1 MKRANMQKLHNR
13 KRYFDELLAHKDKE
27 LIKIITGI
35 RRCGKSSLLELFKE
49 HLKKQNAK
57 FIHINFE
64 SLEFEHLSDYKELY
78 KYIKSKIK
86 SGKYYLLFDEIQVVK
101 DWQKAIESFRL
112 DFECDIYITGSNSHL
127 LSGEF
132 STYLTGRFVEIKLLP
147 LSFAEFLE
155 FHELG
160 NEFSLEDKFQKYLIF
175 GGMPILAQYKMDE
188 INSFQALEGIISSI
202 LQKDILARCD
212 ASYIL
217 LEKITKFLA
226 SNIGSLTSPNNIS
239 SVLTSDKNSISRNS
253 VDKYIKLLTS
263 SFVFYEAN
271 RYDIKGKAL
280 LKTGQK
286 YYIADTGFLGVFFG
300 RRDSDFGHI
309 LENIVFLELLRRG
322 YSVQIGKIGELEIDF
337 VASNPKEKI
346 YIQVSQSIMDEKTLN
361 RELRALQSIP
371 DNYEKIIISMDK
383 NYALS
388 IEGIKIKNAIQWLLE
403 MEL

>member
-1 MKRANMQKLHNR
+1 MQKLHNR

-49 HLKKQNAK
+49 HLKKQNVK

-160 NEFSLEDKFQKYLIF
+160 NNLSLEYKFQKYLIF

-300 RRDSDFGHI
+300 RRDSDFGYI

-388 IEGIKIKNAIQWLLE
+388 LEGIKIKNAIEWLLE
-403 MEL
+403 V

>member
-1 MKRANMQKLHNR
+1 MQKLHNR

-57 FIHINFE
+57 FIYINFE

-160 NEFSLEDKFQKYLIF
+160 NNLSLEYKFQKYLVF

-337 VASNPKEKI
+337 VASNLKEKI

-388 IEGIKIKNAIQWLLE
+388 IEGIKIKNAIEWLLE
-403 MEL
+403 V

>member
-1 MKRANMQKLHNR
+1 MQKLHNR

-57 FIHINFE
+57 FMQINFE

-160 NEFSLEDKFQKYLIF
+160 NNLSLEYKFQKYLIF

-188 INSFQALEGIISSI
+188 INSFQALDGIISSI

-388 IEGIKIKNAIQWLLE
+388 LEGIKIKNAIQWLLE
-403 MEL
+403 V

>member
-1 MKRANMQKLHNR
+1 MQKLHNR

-57 FIHINFE
+57 FMHINFE

-160 NEFSLEDKFQKYLIF
+160 NNLSLEYKFQKYLIF

-226 SNIGSLTSPNNIS
+226 SNIASLTSPNNIS

>member
-1 MKRANMQKLHNR
+1 MQKLHNR

-49 HLKKQNAK
+49 YLKKQNAK
-57 FIHINFE
+57 FIQINFE

-86 SGKYYLLFDEIQVVK
+86 SGKYYLLCDEIQVVK

-300 RRDSDFGHI
+300 RRDSYFGHI

-388 IEGIKIKNAIQWLLE
+388 IEGIKIKNAIEWLLE
-403 MEL
+403 V

>member
-1 MKRANMQKLHNR
+1 MQKLHNR

-160 NEFSLEDKFQKYLIF
+160 NEFSLEDKFQKYLVF

-300 RRDSDFGHI
+300 RRDSDFGYI
-309 LENIVFLELLRRG
+309 LENIVFLELSRRG
-322 YSVQIGKIGELEIDF
+322 YSVQIGKIGDLEIDF

-388 IEGIKIKNAIQWLLE
+388 KEGIKIKNAIEWLLE
-403 MEL
+403 V

>member
-1 MKRANMQKLHNR
+1 MQKLHNR

-49 HLKKQNAK
+49 YLKKQNAK

-160 NEFSLEDKFQKYLIF
+160 NNLSLEYKFQKYLIF

-346 YIQVSQSIMDEKTLN
+346 YIQVSQSIMDEKTLK

-388 IEGIKIKNAIQWLLE
+388 IEGIKIKNAIEWLLE
-403 MEL
+403 V

>member
-1 MKRANMQKLHNR
+1 MQKLHNR

-49 HLKKQNAK
+49 YLKKQNAK

-78 KYIKSKIK
+78 KHIKSKIK

-160 NEFSLEDKFQKYLIF
+160 NNLSLEDKFQKYLIF

-226 SNIGSLTSPNNIS
+226 YNIGSLTSPNNIS

-337 VASNPKEKI
+337 IASNLKEKI

-388 IEGIKIKNAIQWLLE
+388 KEGIKIKNAIQWLLE
-403 MEL
+403 V

>member
-388 IEGIKIKNAIQWLLE
+388 IEGIKIKNATEWLLE

>member
-1 MKRANMQKLHNR
+1 M
-13 KRYFDELLAHKDKE
+13 
-27 LIKIITGI
+27 ITGI

-78 KYIKSKIK
+78 KHIKSKIK

-160 NEFSLEDKFQKYLIF
+160 NNLSLEDKFQKYLIF

-309 LENIVFLELLRRG
+309 LENIVFLELLRRR

-346 YIQVSQSIMDEKTLN
+346 YIQVSQSIIDEKTLN

-383 NYALS
+383 NYTLS
-388 IEGIKIKNAIQWLLE
+388 IEGIKIKNATEWLLE
-403 MEL
+403 V

>member
-1 MKRANMQKLHNR
+1 MQKLHNR

-49 HLKKQNAK
+49 YLKKQNAK

-346 YIQVSQSIMDEKTLN
+346 YIQVSPSIMDEKTLN

-388 IEGIKIKNAIQWLLE
+388 LEGIKIKNAIQWLLE
-403 MEL
+403 V

>member
-1 MKRANMQKLHNR
+1 MQKLHNR

-49 HLKKQNAK
+49 YLKKQNAK

-346 YIQVSQSIMDEKTLN
+346 YIQVSQSIMDKKTLN

-388 IEGIKIKNAIQWLLE
+388 LEGIKIKNAIQWLLE
-403 MEL
+403 V

>member
-1 MKRANMQKLHNR
+1 M
-13 KRYFDELLAHKDKE
+13 
-27 LIKIITGI
+27 
-35 RRCGKSSLLELFKE
+35 
-49 HLKKQNAK
+49 
-57 FIHINFE
+57 
-64 SLEFEHLSDYKELY
+64 EFEHLSDYKELY

-160 NEFSLEDKFQKYLIF
+160 NELSLEDKFQKYLIF

-226 SNIGSLTSPNNIS
+226 SNISSLTSPNNIS
-239 SVLTSDKNSISRNS
+239 SVLRSDKNSISRNS

-286 YYIADTGFLGVFFG
+286 YYIADTGFLGVG
-300 RRDSDFGHI
+300 I
-309 LENIVFLELLRRG
+309 
-322 YSVQIGKIGELEIDF
+322 
-337 VASNPKEKI
+337 A
-346 YIQVSQSIMDEKTLN
+346 TL
-361 RELRALQSIP
+361 
-371 DNYEKIIISMDK
+371 
-383 NYALS
+383 
-388 IEGIKIKNAIQWLLE
+388 GIF
-403 MEL
+403 

>member
-1 MKRANMQKLHNR
+1 MQKLHNR

-346 YIQVSQSIMDEKTLN
+346 YIQVSPSIMDEKTLN

-388 IEGIKIKNAIQWLLE
+388 LEGIKIKNAIQWLLE
-403 MEL
+403 V

>member
-1 MKRANMQKLHNR
+1 MQKLHNR

-64 SLEFEHLSDYKELY
+64 ILEFEHLSDYKELY

-322 YSVQIGKIGELEIDF
+322 CSVQIGKIGELEIDF

-346 YIQVSQSIMDEKTLN
+346 YIQVSPSIMDEKTLN

-388 IEGIKIKNAIQWLLE
+388 IEGIKIKNAIEWLLE
-403 MEL
+403 V

>member
-160 NEFSLEDKFQKYLIF
+160 NEFSLEYKFQKYLIF

-202 LQKDILARCD
+202 LQKDIMARCD
-212 ASYIL
+212 ASYIKKK
-217 LEKITKFLA
+217 KITKFLA

-309 LENIVFLELLRRG
+309 LEYIVFLELLRRG

-388 IEGIKIKNAIQWLLE
+388 IEGIKIKNAIEWLLE
-403 MEL
+403 V

>member
-1 MKRANMQKLHNR
+1 MQKLHNR

-35 RRCGKSSLLELFKE
+35 RRCGESSLLELFRE
-49 HLKKQNAK
+49 YLKKQNAK

-388 IEGIKIKNAIQWLLE
+388 LEGIKIKNAIEWLLE
-403 MEL
+403 V

>member
-1 MKRANMQKLHNR
+1 MQKLHNR

-57 FIHINFE
+57 FIQINFE

-78 KYIKSKIK
+78 KHIKSKIK

-160 NEFSLEDKFQKYLIF
+160 NNLSLEYKFQKYLIF

-226 SNIGSLTSPNNIS
+226 YNIGSLISPNNIS

-346 YIQVSQSIMDEKTLN
+346 YIQVSQSIMDEKTLK

-383 NYALS
+383 NYTLS

-403 MEL
+403 V

>member
-1 MKRANMQKLHNR
+1 MQKLHNR

-49 HLKKQNAK
+49 YLKKQNAK

-388 IEGIKIKNAIQWLLE
+388 KEGIKIKNAIEWLLE
-403 MEL
+403 V

>member
-1 MKRANMQKLHNR
+1 MQPLSFFSYN
-13 KRYFDELLAHKDKE
+13 YDIDLICLLSYRLAFKD

-78 KYIKSKIK
+78 KHIKSKIK

-101 DWQKAIESFRL
+101 DWQRAVESFRL
-112 DFECDIYITGSNSHL
+112 DFECDIYITGSNYL

-132 STYLTGRFVEIKLLP
+132 GTYLTGRFVDIKLLP

-155 FHELG
+155 FHELSSDL
-160 NEFSLEDKFQKYLIF
+160 SLEDKFQKYLIF

-226 SNIGSLTSPNNIS
+226 SNIGSLTSANNIS

-263 SFVFYEAN
+263 SFVFYGAN

-337 VASNPKEKI
+337 VASNTKEKI

-361 RELRALQSIP
+361 RELRLLQSIP

-403 MEL
+403 V

>member
-1 MKRANMQKLHNR
+1 MQKLHNR

-49 HLKKQNAK
+49 YLKKQNAK

-160 NEFSLEDKFQKYLIF
+160 NEFSLEDKFQKYLVF

-212 ASYIL
+212 VSYIL

-346 YIQVSQSIMDEKTLN
+346 YIQVSQSIMDKKTLN

-388 IEGIKIKNAIQWLLE
+388 LEGIKIKNAIQWLLE

>member
-1 MKRANMQKLHNR
+1 MQKLHNR

-49 HLKKQNAK
+49 YLKKQNAK

-212 ASYIL
+212 VSYIL

-346 YIQVSQSIMDEKTLN
+346 YIQVSPSIMDEKTLN

-388 IEGIKIKNAIQWLLE
+388 IEGIKIKNAIEWLLE
-403 MEL
+403 V

>member
-1 MKRANMQKLHNR
+1 MQKLHNR

-403 MEL
+403 MELW

>member
-1 MKRANMQKLHNR
+1 MQKLHNR

-160 NEFSLEDKFQKYLIF
+160 NNLSLEDKFQKYLIF

-337 VASNPKEKI
+337 VASNLKEKI

-388 IEGIKIKNAIQWLLE
+388 KEGIKIKNAIEWLLE
-403 MEL
+403 V

>member
-1 MKRANMQKLHNR
+1 MQKLHNR

-160 NEFSLEDKFQKYLIF
+160 NEFSLEDKFQKYLVF

-337 VASNPKEKI
+337 VASNPKEKV

-388 IEGIKIKNAIQWLLE
+388 LEGIKIKNAIQWLLE
-403 MEL
+403 VEL

>member
-1 MKRANMQKLHNR
+1 MQKLHNR

-337 VASNPKEKI
+337 VASNLKEKI

-388 IEGIKIKNAIQWLLE
+388 IEGIKIKNATEWLLE
-403 MEL
+403 V

>member
-1 MKRANMQKLHNR
+1 MQKLHNR

-57 FIHINFE
+57 FMHINFE

-160 NEFSLEDKFQKYLIF
+160 NEFSLEDKFQKYLVF

-337 VASNPKEKI
+337 VASNLKEKI
-346 YIQVSQSIMDEKTLN
+346 YIQVSPSIMDEKTLN

-388 IEGIKIKNAIQWLLE
+388 LEGIKIKNAIQWLLE
-403 MEL
+403 V

>member
-1 MKRANMQKLHNR
+1 MQKLHNR

-64 SLEFEHLSDYKELY
+64 SLEFEHLSDYKQLY

-160 NEFSLEDKFQKYLIF
+160 NNLSLEDKFQKYLIF

-388 IEGIKIKNAIQWLLE
+388 KEGIKIKNAIEWLLE
-403 MEL
+403 V

>member
-1 MKRANMQKLHNR
+1 MQKLHNR

-49 HLKKQNAK
+49 YLKKQNAK
-57 FIHINFE
+57 FIYINFE

-160 NEFSLEDKFQKYLIF
+160 NNLSLEYKFQKYLIF

-388 IEGIKIKNAIQWLLE
+388 LEGIKIKNAIEWLLE
-403 MEL
+403 V

>member
-1 MKRANMQKLHNR
+1 MQKLHNR

-175 GGMPILAQYKMDE
+175 GGMPILAQYKMVE

-346 YIQVSQSIMDEKTLN
+346 YIQVSQSIMDEKTLKK
-361 RELRALQSIP
+361 ELRALQSIP

>member
-1 MKRANMQKLHNR
+1 MQKLHNR

-160 NEFSLEDKFQKYLIF
+160 NEFSLEDKFQKYLVF

-388 IEGIKIKNAIQWLLE
+388 LEGIKIKNAIEWLLE
-403 MEL
+403 V

>member
-1 MKRANMQKLHNR
+1 M
-13 KRYFDELLAHKDKE
+13 
-27 LIKIITGI
+27 ITGI

-160 NEFSLEDKFQKYLIF
+160 NNLSLEDKFQKYLIF

-286 YYIADTGFLGVFFG
+286 YYIADTGFLGVG
-300 RRDSDFGHI
+300 I
-309 LENIVFLELLRRG
+309 
-322 YSVQIGKIGELEIDF
+322 
-337 VASNPKEKI
+337 A
-346 YIQVSQSIMDEKTLN
+346 TL
-361 RELRALQSIP
+361 
-371 DNYEKIIISMDK
+371 
-383 NYALS
+383 
-388 IEGIKIKNAIQWLLE
+388 GIF
-403 MEL
+403 

>member
-1 MKRANMQKLHNR
+1 MQKLHNR

-49 HLKKQNAK
+49 YLKKQNAK

-160 NEFSLEDKFQKYLIF
+160 NNLSLEYKFQKYLIF

-346 YIQVSQSIMDEKTLN
+346 YIQVSQSIMDKKTLN

-388 IEGIKIKNAIQWLLE
+388 KEGIKIKNAIEWLLE
-403 MEL
+403 V

>member
-1 MKRANMQKLHNR
+1 MQKLHNR

-57 FIHINFE
+57 FIYINFE

-78 KYIKSKIK
+78 KHIKSKIK

-346 YIQVSQSIMDEKTLN
+346 YIQISQSIMDEKTLN

-388 IEGIKIKNAIQWLLE
+388 IEGIKIKNAIEWLLE
-403 MEL
+403 V

>member
-1 MKRANMQKLHNR
+1 MQKLHNR

-155 FHELG
+155 FYELG
-160 NEFSLEDKFQKYLIF
+160 NNLSLEYKFQKYLIF

-337 VASNPKEKI
+337 VASNLKEKI
-346 YIQVSQSIMDEKTLN
+346 YIQVSQSIMDKKTLN
-361 RELRALQSIP
+361 RELRSLQSIP

-388 IEGIKIKNAIQWLLE
+388 LEGIKIKNAIQWLLE
-403 MEL
+403 VEL

>member
-1 MKRANMQKLHNR
+1 M
-13 KRYFDELLAHKDKE
+13 
-27 LIKIITGI
+27 
-35 RRCGKSSLLELFKE
+35 
-49 HLKKQNAK
+49 
-57 FIHINFE
+57 HINFE

-78 KYIKSKIK
+78 KHIKSKIK

-160 NEFSLEDKFQKYLIF
+160 NEISLEDKFQKYLIF

-271 RYDIKGKAL
+271 RYDIKGKGL

-309 LENIVFLELLRRG
+309 LENIVFLELLRRR

-346 YIQVSQSIMDEKTLN
+346 YIQVSQSIMDEKTLKK
-361 RELRALQSIP
+361 ELRALQSIP

-388 IEGIKIKNAIQWLLE
+388 IEGIKIKNAIEWLLE
-403 MEL
+403 V

>member
-1 MKRANMQKLHNR
+1 MQKLHNR

-57 FIHINFE
+57 FMHINFE

-78 KYIKSKIK
+78 KHIKSKIK

-160 NEFSLEDKFQKYLIF
+160 NNLSLEYKFQKYLIF

-322 YSVQIGKIGELEIDF
+322 YSVLIGKIGELEINF
-337 VASNPKEKI
+337 VASNPKEKV
-346 YIQVSQSIMDEKTLN
+346 YIQVSQSIMDEKTLK

-388 IEGIKIKNAIQWLLE
+388 IEGIKIKNAIEWLLE
-403 MEL
+403 V

>member
-1 MKRANMQKLHNR
+1 MQKLHNR

-160 NEFSLEDKFQKYLIF
+160 NEFSLEYKFQKYLIF

-346 YIQVSQSIMDEKTLN
+346 YIQVSQSIMDEKTLKK
-361 RELRALQSIP
+361 ELRALQSIP

-403 MEL
+403 V

>member
-1 MKRANMQKLHNR
+1 MQKLHNR

-57 FIHINFE
+57 FMHINFE

-101 DWQKAIESFRL
+101 DWQKAIGSFRL

-160 NEFSLEDKFQKYLIF
+160 NNLSLEDKFQKYLIF

-309 LENIVFLELLRRG
+309 LENIVFLELLRRR

-346 YIQVSQSIMDEKTLN
+346 YIQVSQSIIDEKTLN

-383 NYALS
+383 NYTLS
-388 IEGIKIKNAIQWLLE
+388 IEGIKIKNATEWLLE
-403 MEL
+403 V